1 MYNFNEPTEGN
12 TEYTRINPA
21 DTIGH
26 LMLVWAVGY
35 IDHSPT
41 QYSQPGRNSDV
52 IVVDVVDL
60 DQIGENG
67 QPGLLGRS
75 VWWRQGRLIGSL
87 KDKVGDP
94 NPVLARMMTG
104 VPTKGKPP
112 FLLKSASTD
121 AAAVQRANAW
131 FGANPGFKPE
141 PYVPRVEETQDNSV
155 QYAQESLQSF
165 QPPAGPPA
173 QQALSPEHQQAL
185 RNVYLESLAQRGAT
199 LPPPYP
205 GSPQDEQPPY

>member
-1 MYNFNEPTEGN
+1 MYSFNEPSEGS

-35 IDHSPT
+35 IEHSPT
-41 QYSQPGRNSDV
+41 QYTKPGKNSDV
-52 IVVDVVDL
+52 IVVDVIDL
-60 DQIGENG
+60 DQVGENG
-67 QPGLLGRS
+67 SPGLIGRS

-112 FLLKSASTD
+112 FLLKSASSD
-121 AAAVQRANAW
+121 AMAVQRANMW
-131 FGANPGFKPE
+131 FQANPGFKPE
-141 PYVPRVEETQDNSV
+141 PYVPQVEETVENTQ
-155 QYAQESLQSF
+155 QYTQTPMETF
-165 QPPAGPPA
+165 QPAVG
-173 QQALSPEHQQAL
+173 QVVGPEHQAAL
-185 RNVYLESLAQRGAT
+185 RNVYLESLAQRGGT
-199 LPPPYP
+199 LPPPAP
-205 GSPQDEQPPY
+205 QQDEEPPF

>member
-1 MYNFNEPTEGN
+1 MYTFNEPTESSGG
-12 TEYTRINPA
+12 TRINPA

-35 IDHSPT
+35 IEHSPT
-41 QYSQPGRNSDV
+41 QFTKPDKLSDV

-60 DQIGENG
+60 DQVDEKGM
-67 QPGLLGRS
+67 PGLLGRS
-75 VWWRQGRLIGSL
+75 VWWRQGRLIQSL

-94 NPVLARMMTG
+94 NPVLARMLTG
-104 VPTKGKPP
+104 VPTQGKPP
-112 FLLKSASTD
+112 FILKSASSD

-131 FGANPGFKPE
+131 FAANPGFKPE
-141 PYVPRVEETQDNSV
+141 PWVSRPVEAPAEEPKDPWGEENLAPFT
-155 QYAQESLQSF
+155 
-165 QPPAGPPA
+165 PPG
-173 QQALSPEHQQAL
+173 PEHQAGL
-185 RNVYLESLAQRGAT
+185 RSAYLESLAQRGGT